1 MRYVWVTWDDVEA
14 WTLSL
19 AEKILSSGFRP
30 DAIVAIARGG
40 LCPARILADAL
51 DVNLVFSFKVEHWG
65 STATR
70 TRNEAVVLQRL
81 TEDVK
86 GKKVLLVDDIVDTGK
101 SLKVGKEHALEIGAV
116 EVKTAAMQWIAN
128 AEFTP
133 DFYGVKVEE
142 WAWFIYPWNRVED
155 LTNIARREGV
165 KKDLGS
171 FFKGRLG
178 VEVPERYL
186 RFVEGRL

>member
-1 MRYVWVTWDDVEA
+1 MKYVWVTWEDVEN

-19 AEKILSSGFRP
+19 AEKVRSSNFEP

-70 TRNEAVVLQRL
+70 TRNEAVILQRL
-81 TEDVK
+81 TNEVR
-86 GKKVLLVDDIVDTGK
+86 GKRVLLVDDIVDTGK
-101 SLKVGKEHALEIGAV
+101 SLKAGKKHVEEVGAR
-116 EVKTAAMQWIAN
+116 EVKTAAMQWIVN
-128 AEFTP
+128 SEFEP

-155 LTNIARREGV
+155 LTNIARKEGV
-165 KKDLGS
+165 KEDLEG
-171 FFKGRLG
+171 FFRELLG

-186 RFVEGRL
+186 KVVEARL